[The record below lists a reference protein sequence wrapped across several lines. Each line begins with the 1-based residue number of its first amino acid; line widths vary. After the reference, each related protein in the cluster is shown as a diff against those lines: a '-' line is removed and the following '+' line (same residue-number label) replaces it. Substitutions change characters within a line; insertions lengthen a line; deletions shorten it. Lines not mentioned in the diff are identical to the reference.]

1 MGTVVSAPA
10 PLSSPLWLLY
20 SCLFWTV
27 LFFLSRANRNIQT
40 VSFFITSNP
49 VSLCHQSPSPSRKV
63 FDSQS
68 SKSFVWEEKKVKNVI
83 SCSEKW
89 RGGDPKYGL
98 NEQMW
103 SQHTF
108 RAAEKYKQEREKK
121 KRYMTNLCCGISA
134 NPCSVKCSHSE
145 KHSCYHHPS
154 TPATSLSSLHLGYS
168 TNTVLALLS

>member
-121 KRYMTNLCCGISA
+121 KKIYDKFMLWHQRKPLQCEVFPLRKALML
-134 NPCSVKCSHSE
+134 P
-145 KHSCYHHPS
+145 
-154 TPATSLSSLHLGYS
+154 SSLDSGYF
-168 TNTVLALLS
+168 T